1 MCFVPQIILSLVLG
15 AWFSDVRLKLKGTR
29 FFKTVVYLPN
39 LIMASA
45 FSMLFFTLFS
55 DGGPI
60 NSMLMQIG
68 LVDTPY
74 KFLSNVGSA
83 RGLIALMNC
92 LMWFGNTTILLMAGM
107 MGIDTSLF
115 EAAGSMGQL
124 LPRYSGRSHCRCYA
138 QSLYMWL
145 SHL

>member
-1 MCFVPQIILSLVLG
+1 MEISGLYKNTMVLCIMCFVPQIILSLVLG

-83 RGLIALMNC
+83 RG
-92 LMWFGNTTILLMAGM
+92 
-107 MGIDTSLF
+107 
-115 EAAGSMGQL
+115 
-124 LPRYSGRSHCRCYA
+124 
-138 QSLYMWL
+138 
-145 SHL
+145 

>member
-1 MCFVPQIILSLVLG
+1 MDHVFHTTIILSLVLG
-15 AWFSDVRLKLKGTR
+15 AWFSDVRLRLKGTR

-68 LVDTPY
+68 FIDTPY
-74 KFLSNVGSA
+74 EIFIQCGQCKRADRVNELSDVV
-83 RGLIALMNC
+83 
-92 LMWFGNTTILLMAGM
+92 W
-107 MGIDTSLF
+107 
-115 EAAGSMGQL
+115 
-124 LPRYSGRSHCRCYA
+124 
-138 QSLYMWL
+138 
-145 SHL
+145 